1 MNETGD
7 FNPFYQQ
14 LDEMEKALSILVTK
28 QDQSL
33 RGSVGSSIN
42 SMKKALA
49 STEGKFKKSIKRKK

>member
-1 MNETGD
+1 MNEMGD

-14 LDEMEKALSILVTK
+14 LDEMEKALSNLVTK

-33 RGSVGSSIN
+33 RGEVGSIN

-49 STEGKFKKSIKRKK
+49 STEGKLKKH